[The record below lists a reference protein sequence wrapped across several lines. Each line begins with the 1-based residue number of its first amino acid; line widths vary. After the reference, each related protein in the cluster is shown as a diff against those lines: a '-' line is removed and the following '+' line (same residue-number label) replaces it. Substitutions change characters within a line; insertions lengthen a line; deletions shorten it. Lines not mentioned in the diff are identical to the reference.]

1 LNLSGELK
9 VSKSASSFTVYM
21 CTEGDF
27 QINYN
32 QVQYQYSKGD
42 TILIPATMTDYSLSG
57 NASVLEIYIS

>member
-1 LNLSGELK
+1 
-9 VSKSASSFTVYM
+9 M